1 MLLILGD
8 FVQLDGVHLWD
19 NVRIDDGSKISKSIV
34 CTNVHI
40 KRYFLSL
47 ARENSQHLA
56 TLPLSFPAKC
66 RLRSERKSSVLMT
79 RHYPDPGSASDWL
92 NQISHVAWPMRSTTQ
107 IWVVTRHQY
116 GICALVSQTSF
127 GRETSGS
134 VATCRLF
141 RQAISIGHFHDDD
154 VWLQLP
160 EFISS
165 LLSYLNLSIPLR
177 FKEQ

>member
-1 MLLILGD
+1 MVVVLLILGD

-40 KRYFLSL
+40 KRYFLLL
-47 ARENSQHLA
+47 ARENSRHLA

-79 RHYPDPGSASDWL
+79 RHHPDPGSASDWL

-107 IWVVTRHQY
+107 IWVVTCHQY
-116 GICALVSQTSF
+116 GICGSF
-127 GRETSGS
+127 LRCHLAGKPV
-134 VATCRLF
+134 VASPNVGCFVRLF
-141 RQAISIGHFHDDD
+141 S
-154 VWLQLP
+154 LQNNV
-160 EFISS
+160 I
-165 LLSYLNLSIPLR
+165 
-177 FKEQ
+177 